1 MKSQNVKK
9 MRRKKV
15 KGPESHKKRSGRRCP
30 QPDVTQY
37 KADIIATREVTRDNV
52 QLPAIAPLSEDNT
65 KPTVSWVQNK
75 SVARLRDLTVLTNDV
90 DHQMMPS
97 ASMSTPVIL
106 TKPCQT
112 STTTISTD
120 TGPVTSVSVIP
131 TTKSRRDCASALRKS
146 TRHFG
151 ESKHKFTKVFWSE
164 AQTLNQNQLGMSFPG
179 APPCT
184 PTAGKY
190 TC

>member
-1 MKSQNVKK
+1 
-9 MRRKKV
+9 
-15 KGPESHKKRSGRRCP
+15 
-30 QPDVTQY
+30 
-37 KADIIATREVTRDNV
+37 
-52 QLPAIAPLSEDNT
+52 
-65 KPTVSWVQNK
+65 
-75 SVARLRDLTVLTNDV
+75 
-90 DHQMMPS
+90 
-97 ASMSTPVIL
+97 MSTPVIL

-184 PTAGKY
+184 PTAELLQHYEYVASMTDIRAQRALRAHLEAIDMINRRRAQRDQEMQRKREKVYQKTLQIEAKKKQRLQIYALNKIMTEMEHKLFTEFCKQKGDIS
-190 TC
+190 